1 VRERGVSAS
10 DATCK
15 KLSAAV
21 AADISAVSR
30 VKPAATTARWLG
42 NICSSAVREEGNTM
56 IEMGGNFSD
65 SQHVDPGTR
74 IGLRQWDSSQ

>member
-1 VRERGVSAS
+1 
-10 DATCK
+10 
-15 KLSAAV
+15 
-21 AADISAVSR
+21 
-30 VKPAATTARWLG
+30 
-42 NICSSAVREEGNTM
+42 M